1 MTRPQVF
8 DDPAFVAL
16 EADRLGGRPA
26 YFDLGGGETFGL
38 VAHEIPGSTASDLV
52 SVYGYPDRF
61 AVPNKTGAIDTDALL
76 AQFGEAA
83 RGQGFIAA
91 YLRLGL
97 ANETPALRSG
107 TNASGIS
114 AIRVEVGEVVAID
127 LTRSADDLVAGYR
140 KQLRYDLRKDHDLS
154 IERSADIA
162 VFHNIYTENMQ
173 RIGAS
178 SGYFFSADYLAA
190 LCELSGVELWLVHD
204 AEGVTAGGI
213 FLQQGE
219 INYYHLGA
227 TANRALAKSP
237 LKLLLHNR
245 ITALAMS
252 GPTRLILGGGRGG
265 ADDALLRFKRGF
277 SRLTVPVHALR
288 VILEPNT
295 YADLSSLSVQ
305 PPSTTGFFPHYR
317 SPQAAPRL
325 INGI

>member
-1 MTRPQVF
+1 MTSPQVF
-8 DDPAFVAL
+8 DDPAYVAL
-16 EADRLGGRPA
+16 EADRLGGNPA
-26 YFDLGGGETFGL
+26 YFDLHGGEALGL
-38 VAHEIPGSTASDLV
+38 VAHDIPGTTASDLV

-61 AVPNKTGAIDTDALL
+61 AVLNKSGAIDTDALL

-83 RGQGFIAA
+83 RRQGFIAA

-97 ANETPALRSG
+97 AYETPAPLSA
-107 TNASGIS
+107 TNSSGIS

-127 LTRSADDLVAGYR
+127 LTQSADDLVAGYR

-154 IERSADIA
+154 IERSADTA
-162 VFHNIYTENMQ
+162 AFHNIYIENMR

-190 LCELSGVELWLVHD
+190 LCGLRGVELWLVHD
-204 AEGVTAGGI
+204 AEGVAAGGI
-213 FLQQGE
+213 FLRQGE
-219 INYYHLGA
+219 ITYYHLGA
-227 TANRALAKSP
+227 TADRALAKSP

-288 VILEPNT
+288 VILDPTT
-295 YADLSSLSVQ
+295 YAHLSSLSVQ
-305 PPSTTGFFPHYR
+305 PPSTTGFFPAYR
-317 SPQAAPRL
+317 AP
-325 INGI
+325 